1 MLQVH
6 FRGYSWCMK
15 ILVLLQNNLYHLTF
29 GGPPL
34 QTTFSFHM
42 VGKTR
47 SSGYKEFKV
56 VVILVENLKLGY
68 KEIHFFKAYFFFIYL
83 RMLKGRK

>member
-1 MLQVH
+1 MEFQSCIIAIPIPV
-6 FRGYSWCMK
+6 K
-15 ILVLLQNNLYHLTF
+15 TE
-29 GGPPL
+29 
-34 QTTFSFHM
+34 
-42 VGKTR
+42 GKTR

-83 RMLKGRK
+83 RMLKGRKL